1 MTSELLQSILYICK
15 EIDVIASKLYTKISH
30 KIVDEEEKEF
40 WQNMAAEEREHVLFW
55 KNAIVYSVENT
66 IPEIFVDENVVY
78 EDLKKSKELAIKL
91 LESIEQRED
100 TKSYFTTAYW
110 MEFYLLYPSLDLI
123 FHYMAIL
130 SNCHNPETDYE
141 KHLLRFVDGFKRFG
155 NVSQEMEL
163 LGSLLNSIWKRNRE
177 LVTMSMYDTL
187 TKVFNRKGINDLMI
201 SYSSL
206 AKRNRYN
213 TGLLMIDIDNFKK
226 VNDTYGHQLG
236 DEVLKEVSDRLSKSL
251 RKSDLLGR
259 FGGEEFIVF
268 LTNIEYDEI
277 KKIAEKLIS
286 IISESPIQKIEVTIS
301 IGCCMTETQT
311 LGEDEM
317 ISKMISCADAKLYS
331 AKKNGKNR
339 YEI

>member
-1 MTSELLQSILYICK
+1 MTSEILQSILIICK

-30 KIVDEEEKEF
+30 KIINGEEKTF

-55 KNAIVYSVENT
+55 KNAIVYSEENT
-66 IPEIFVDENVVY
+66 IPEIFIEEKVVY
-78 EDLKKSKELAIKL
+78 EDLKRSKELAIKL

-130 SNCHNPETDYE
+130 SNCRNPETDYE

-177 LVTMSMYDTL
+177 LVTMSMYDAL

-206 AKRNRYN
+206 AKRNNYN
-213 TGLLMIDIDNFKK
+213 NGLLMIDIDNFKK
-226 VNDTYGHQLG
+226 VNDTYGHQFG
-236 DEVLKEVSDRLSKSL
+236 DVVLKEIADRLSKSL

-268 LTNIEYDEI
+268 LTNIENEEI
-277 KKIAEKLIS
+277 KKIANKLVSVIS
-286 IISESPIQKIEVTIS
+286 GSEIQNVKVTIS
-301 IGCCMTETQT
+301 IGCCITETQA
-311 LGEDEM
+311 LDENEM
-317 ISKMISCADAKLYS
+317 ISKMISCADAKLYN
-331 AKKNGKNR
+331 AKNNGKNR